1 MLFPPAANVY
11 TTSRRNAPNPLE
23 QQSRV
28 FYGLEGCLCLR
39 ITGGA
44 CTMMTGSLD
53 ALPSVCVPR
62 PDLTSATCF
71 LQPDFSRPAVPLI
84 RQENALA
91 KTNNFGTSFSLPTFE
106 SHLCPHLRHRPP
118 DLYGSIAHHQCAIP
132 PLLVETYCTLSV
144 FLSLGKVELGDDN

>member
-1 MLFPPAANVY
+1 
-11 TTSRRNAPNPLE
+11 
-23 QQSRV
+23 
-28 FYGLEGCLCLR
+28 
-39 ITGGA
+39 
-44 CTMMTGSLD
+44 MMTGSLD

-106 SHLCPHLRHRPP
+106 SHLCSHLRHRPP
-118 DLYGSIAHHQCAIP
+118 DFYGSMAHHQCAIP
-132 PLLVETYCTLSV
+132 PLLVGNLYKKKADLQS
-144 FLSLGKVELGDDN
+144 G